1 MHFSTS
7 VIALAAASLA
17 SGHMIMATPKP
28 YTSPVVDN
36 SPLLPDGSNFP
47 CKASAGTQYAGTPIS
62 MPIGSSQ
69 PLSFTGSA
77 VHGGGS
83 CQISVTY
90 VSPPPK
96 DPSQW
101 DVIYSIEGGC
111 PAKGVAGNLPENPNG
126 DGASTYTFKIPQGV
140 KTNTPATL
148 AWTWF
153 NKIGNREMYMNC
165 APVTFTG
172 GSSKRDSY
180 DNATM
185 LEARDSSFPA
195 MFTANIGNGCRTA
208 DSADLAFPNPG
219 PVLDKFGSA
228 AYTPPVGTCAAASA
242 EGPPAGGSA
251 PGPAA
256 PSGSSAAGTVT
267 SSAPAAPPSSTLAIS
282 SVPSSPPA
290 SAPSLPPAVA
300 APAPPVAAPA
310 PPPAASAAPPA
321 AGAAGAQ
328 TPQTPCSS
336 EGMWNC
342 LPDGASF
349 QQCGSGIWSAVQ
361 QLAAG
366 MKCTPGQSMTFS
378 QSAAKIRRSRLHGN
392 IHHRRGSVL

>member
-7 VIALAAASLA
+7 LIALAAASLA
-17 SGHMIMATPKP
+17 SGHMLMATPKP
-28 YTSPVVDN
+28 YTSPVIDN

-47 CKASAGTQYAGTPIS
+47 CKAPPGTKYAGTTIT

-69 PLSFTGSA
+69 SLSFTGSA

-111 PAKGVAGNLPENPNG
+111 PAKNVAGNLPDNP
-126 DGASTYTFKIPQGV
+126 DGTGAGVYSFKIPEGV

-185 LEARDSSFPA
+185 LEPRDASFPA
-195 MFTANIGNGCRTA
+195 MFTANIGNGCTTV
-208 DSADLAFPNPG
+208 DSADLEFPNPG
-219 PVLDKFGSA
+219 TALDKFGSSPL
-228 AYTPPVGTCAAASA
+228 TPPTGTCAAANA
-242 EGPPAGGSA
+242 EGPPPAGGGSA
-251 PGPAA
+251 PSGSA
-256 PSGSSAAGTVT
+256 PSGSAPAPAASSGSSAPPPAAAAPSSTMVT
-267 SSAPAAPPSSTLAIS
+267 SSAPTSSPAAMPAA
-282 SVPSSPPA
+282 PSSPPA
-290 SAPSLPPAVA
+290 AA
-300 APAPPVAAPA
+300 APAPAA
-310 PPPAASAAPPA
+310 AAPPA

-342 LPDGASF
+342 LPDGTSF
-349 QQCGSGIWSAVQ
+349 QQCGSGMWSVVQ
-361 QLAAG
+361 SMAAG
-366 MKCTPGQSMTFS
+366 VKCTPGQSMTLT
-378 QSAAKIRRSRLHGN
+378 QTAAKVRRSRIRGN